1 MLWTRRFEMLR
12 RAHDPEGDGGETE
25 TAEDDRD
32 VQEGPWFACAACR
45 ARIAPRS
52 AIFVMN
58 GQTDH
63 VRHNPHGLV
72 FHIRC
77 LRTAR
82 GARAVGAPTTDHTW
96 FAGYGWRIALC
107 GGCGVHLG
115 WGFSGGGSPA
125 RFWGLIAERLV
136 EIDARE

>member
-1 MLWTRRFEMLR
+1 MFAGRFEPLR
-12 RAHDPEGDGGETE
+12 RQPPPDGESGGKPDAETGRSAGHDD
-25 TAEDDRD
+25 
-32 VQEGPWFACAACR
+32 GPWFVCAACR

-52 AIFVMN
+52 AVFAVD

-77 LRTAR
+77 LRRAP
-82 GARAVGAPTTDHTW
+82 GARAIGVATTDHTW

-115 WGFSGGGSPA
+115 WGFEGPD

-136 EIDARE
+136 ESDE